1 MLIFT
6 KNYEI
11 FHSKAFIMLLMIVSF
26 LTLNTL
32 KLNSNEENKLIQIFE
47 NEFPINILEMFE
59 GNWLNN
65 DTLQSKINEYH
76 KIDITY
82 ESWKRIDKFT
92 LIGNSCKV
100 RSTISKKND
109 TIFTEQLKIQVEV
122 DSIVYYAK
130 TSQNKDTIRFV
141 CKEVTYMQNTSK
153 SEAKKIYSFTFINI
167 GHDFPNVIQ
176 YNFINDSLINVE
188 LKDNKGKGFGL
199 LFKKVK

>member
-1 MLIFT
+1 MFLIISV
-6 KNYEI
+6 Y
-11 FHSKAFIMLLMIVSF
+11 
-26 LTLNTL
+26 NTQ

-59 GNWLNN
+59 GNWLDN
-65 DTLQSKINEYH
+65 DTLQSKITEYN
-76 KIDITY
+76 KIDVTY

-109 TIFTEQLKIQVEV
+109 TIFTEQLKIQVEG

-141 CKEVTYMQNTSK
+141 CKEVAYKQNTSK
-153 SEAKKIYSFTFINI
+153 SELNKIYSLTFVNKN
-167 GHDFPNVIQ
+167 HDFPNFIT
-176 YNFINDSLINVE
+176 YYLINDSTINVSVSNN
-188 LKDNKGKGFGL
+188 LNSGFGL
-199 LFKKVK
+199 WYKRVK

>member
-47 NEFPINILEMFE
+47 KDYPKNVLDLFI
-59 GNWLNN
+59 GNWVDNY
-65 DTLQSKINEYH
+65 TIKSKIKDFD
-76 KIDITY
+76 KIDVTY
-82 ESWKRIDKFT
+82 ESWNRIDKFT
-92 LIGNSCKV
+92 LIGNSCKIRNTV
-100 RSTISKKND
+100 LKKND
-109 TIFTEQLKIQVEV
+109 TIFTEQLKIQVEG

-141 CKEVTYMQNTSK
+141 CKEVTYKQNTSK

-176 YNFINDSLINVE
+176 YNFINDSTINVYV
-188 LKDNKGKGFGL
+188 KDNKGKGFDL
-199 LFKKVK
+199 LFNKVK